1 MTGIE
6 VSCIIIGFACIC
18 ISFFVSRKTS
28 AAGAGSSEAVHSPAA
43 EVWTEKDEQ
52 MVRERL
58 DEILQEQQVECIEDA
73 KDQMGTICNEKIMA
87 VDEFSTQILEK
98 INSNHQEVVFMYNML
113 NEKQKELKMV
123 MSESSRGQRPAADGE
138 SSQDTGRSG
147 EKTAQVKMA
156 DPVPVPSGATGGT
169 QASSLKP
176 ARAVPVRR
184 EQAGVPLEE
193 RQRAAELEQAAMQ
206 SSGTSAPT
214 GLSQVTK
221 TKKKAGQQKTAAAAQ
236 ASTPTPSVAGEPKGK
251 ADQSGDV
258 QSEDSIPGNVNL
270 EIQRMYK
277 EGKSVLEISKAL
289 DVGQGEVKLVIA
301 LYGGK
306 KA

>member
-28 AAGAGSSEAVHSPAA
+28 ASGAESSGAVHSPAA

-58 DEILQEQQVECIEDA
+58 DEILQEQQVECVEDA
-73 KDQMGTICNEKIMA
+73 RDQMGTICNEKIMA
-87 VDEFSTQILEK
+87 VDEFSNQILEK

-123 MSESSRGQRPAADGE
+123 MSESSGSRRPPEDGE
-138 SSQDTGRSG
+138 SSREDAKRPAG
-147 EKTAQVKMA
+147 KT
-156 DPVPVPSGATGGT
+156 VPSGATGGA
-169 QASSLKP
+169 QASSPKTPKP
-176 ARAVPVRR
+176 SKPVRPVPPRR

-214 GLSQVTK
+214 GLSQVAK
-221 TKKKAGQQKTAAAAQ
+221 TKKKAGQQKTAAAR
-236 ASTPTPSVAGEPKGK
+236 ASASSGAGVPGAKEDP
-251 ADQSGDV
+251 SGDG

-289 DVGQGEVKLVIA
+289 DIGQGEVKLVIA

>member
-28 AAGAGSSEAVHSPAA
+28 AAGAGSSEAAHSPAA

-73 KDQMGTICNEKIMA
+73 RDQMGTICNEKIMA
-87 VDEFSTQILEK
+87 VDEFSAQILEK

-123 MSESSRGQRPAADGE
+123 MSESSGDQRPPADGE
-138 SSQDTGRSG
+138 SSRGAGRSGRPG
-147 EKTAQVKMA
+147 EKTAPVKTA
-156 DPVPVPSGATGGT
+156 DPVSVPSGATGGA
-169 QASSLKP
+169 QAPSPKP
-176 ARAVPVRR
+176 VRTAPARR
-184 EQAGVPLEE
+184 EQAGVPQEE
-193 RQRAAELEQAAMQ
+193 RRRAAQLEQAALQ

-221 TKKKAGQQKTAAAAQ
+221 TKKKTGQQKTAAARVSA
-236 ASTPTPSVAGEPKGK
+236 PSGAGATKGK
-251 ADQSGDV
+251 ADPPGDG

-289 DVGQGEVKLVIA
+289 DIGQGDVNLVIA